1 MAEKHAGGRP
11 LKFTSVEELQ
21 TKIDIYFNECD
32 PHWIEEYDWIKK
44 RDSSG
49 KLVKDEDGQDVYVE
63 KLVRKKTNQIP
74 YTITG
79 LALALSTT
87 RDLLID
93 YEDKEKFSDTIKDAK
108 MRCHNYAELNLFGS
122 NATGPIFNLK
132 NNYNWRDKT
141 EQENSGEQKIIVE
154 TRRRD
159 NKDD

>member
-63 KLVRKKTNQIP
+63 KYEGKK
-74 YTITG
+74 
-79 LALALSTT
+79 
-87 RDLLID
+87 
-93 YEDKEKFSDTIKDAK
+93 
-108 MRCHNYAELNLFGS
+108 
-122 NATGPIFNLK
+122 
-132 NNYNWRDKT
+132 
-141 EQENSGEQKIIVE
+141 
-154 TRRRD
+154 
-159 NKDD
+159 